1 MESTEKFSK
10 YSSNLVIE
18 GSINYS
24 LFIRNNRGKLNTFA
38 YGVF

>member
-1 MESTEKFSK
+1 MKSTQKFSQ

-18 GSINYS
+18 GRINVY
-24 LFIRNNRGKLNTFA
+24 LNNRSKLNTFA